1 MSEGAFALRPFER
14 GRVYHSAHDGRIRSV
29 AEGEGGTERR
39 TAHAGVVL
47 RQGGKAER
55 LSPPANVQINPSQ
68 GSAARRPQTRL
79 LYAALGMLS
88 LAGLASLL
96 LATRW
101 GIGIDYDS
109 VAYIATARYFLS
121 GHDYPTWLY
130 PATHWPPLLPGAL
143 AAIGA
148 LRLDP
153 EFGARWLNACLFA
166 ANIAL
171 VGAMVARYAGGLG
184 WSALLASFLML
195 ASQDMLLIH
204 SMAWSEPLFIFLVLL
219 AILMLAE
226 YLDRASFGLLAAS
239 AGMTAC
245 AFLTRYLG
253 GTLVVAGAVA
263 LIVLGHRPLWRRVV
277 DAAFFGTVGA
287 VPAVLWVLQGARG
300 VGGAADRVVASHPV
314 TVADLLF
321 GLQTA
326 SAWLIPKRVPDRAI
340 LFLVVVVVTGVAA
353 AISSARPPRRRWL
366 AQEGGRDRVFAALP
380 PLLSIFV
387 IAYVGLLLAAI
398 SFVDMAILNE
408 RTLSPVFVAMLILLF
423 CIAAGRWKDGQFSRP
438 LRLALILLVIY
449 VAALSTFRATSYVL
463 GAYRDGLGTGRPE
476 WRRSE
481 LVRRVKGL
489 PPGVLVYSN
498 LPDAIYI
505 LTGRPVA
512 FIPPKVD
519 PVSGLRN
526 PAYASQ
532 FLAMKHDLEGGR
544 AVLVLLTLLD
554 YERGADHSSRVSE
567 LRSGLPLAVVDRTYD
582 GEIYRLQGVRIA
594 GLQ

>member
-1 MSEGAFALRPFER
+1 M
-14 GRVYHSAHDGRIRSV
+14 
-29 AEGEGGTERR
+29 
-39 TAHAGVVL
+39 
-47 RQGGKAER
+47 
-55 LSPPANVQINPSQ
+55 SPPANVQLKS
-68 GSAARRPQTRL
+68 GDSSVAERAQTRWPNV
-79 LYAALGMLS
+79 ALGVLS
-88 LAGLASLL
+88 LAGFASLL

-109 VAYIATARYFLS
+109 VAYIAAARYFLN
-121 GHDYPTWLY
+121 GHDYPAWLY
-130 PATHWPPLLPGAL
+130 PAAHWPPLLPGVL

-148 LRLDP
+148 FRLDP
-153 EFGARWLNACLFA
+153 EVGARWLNACLFA

-171 VGAMVARYAGGLG
+171 AGMMVARYTGGLG

-219 AILMLAE
+219 AILLLVE
-226 YLDRASFGLLAAS
+226 YLDRASPALLAAS
-239 AGMTAC
+239 AGLTAC

-253 GTLVVAGAVA
+253 GTLVVAGA
-263 LIVLGHRPLWRRVV
+263 LGLLLLGRRRLWRRAV

-287 VPAVLWVLQGARG
+287 VPTVLWMLRG
-300 VGGAADRVVASHPV
+300 IHEAGRTADRVVASHPV
-314 TVADLLF
+314 TVADLMV

-340 LFLVVVVVTGVAA
+340 LFLVVVVAVGVAA
-353 AISSARPPRRRWL
+353 AISSKTSRRHE
-366 AQEGGRDRVFAALP
+366 EGSCDQVFVALP
-380 PLLSIFV
+380 ALLSIFV

-398 SFVDMAILNE
+398 SFVDRAILNE
-408 RTLSPVFVAMLILLF
+408 RTLSPVFAAMLILLS
-423 CIAAGRWKDGQFSRP
+423 CTVARRWRAGQFSGL
-438 LRLALILLVIY
+438 LRLGLILLAIY
-449 VAALSTFRATSYVL
+449 VAALSTFRGTSYVL

-481 LVRRVKGL
+481 LVRRVKAL
-489 PPGVLVYSN
+489 PVGVLVYSN

-505 LTGRPVA
+505 LTGRPA
-512 FIPPKVD
+512 ALIPQKAD

-526 PAYASQ
+526 PAYATQ
-532 FLAMKHDLEGGR
+532 FLAMKQDLEGGR
-544 AVLVLLTLLD
+544 AVLVLLALLE
-554 YERGADHSSRVSE
+554 YERGADHSGRASE
-567 LRSGLPLAVVDRTYD
+567 LRSGLPLTVVAQTND